1 MFVKICGGEK
11 PQQLYSL
18 LRRHGL
24 CFRMVNIFSSFLS
37 SIQDEGGAVMEEEE
51 EEEEE
56 EIEEVVPHPD
66 AETTYL
72 FVGKQGTGELR
83 SLFD

>member
-18 LRRHGL
+18 LRCHVL
-24 CFRMVNIFSSFLS
+24 CFRMVNIFLSFLS
-37 SIQDEGGAVMEEEE
+37 SIQDEGGAVMEE

-72 FVGKQGTGELR
+72 FVGKQGTGESR